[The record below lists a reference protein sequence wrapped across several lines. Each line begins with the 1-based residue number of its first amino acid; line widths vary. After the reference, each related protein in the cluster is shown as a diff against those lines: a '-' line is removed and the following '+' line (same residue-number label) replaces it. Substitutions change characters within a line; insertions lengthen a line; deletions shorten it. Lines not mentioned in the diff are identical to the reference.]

1 MCLPKYHIKKEKTKQ
16 IPELNYGVIV
26 KKRAPSFSN
35 LDPVPIQIKGK
46 KGKTELEPSYCMNMG
61 TTQKIYKSD

>member
-46 KGKTELEPSYCMNMG
+46 KVKLSWNPHTA
-61 TTQKIYKSD
+61 